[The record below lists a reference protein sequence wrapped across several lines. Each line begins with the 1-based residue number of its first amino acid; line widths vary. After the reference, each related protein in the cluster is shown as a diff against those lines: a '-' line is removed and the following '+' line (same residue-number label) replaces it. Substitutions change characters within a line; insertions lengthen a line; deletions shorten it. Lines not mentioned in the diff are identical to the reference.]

1 MKRINI
7 LYGLELIIF
16 EYERKPFDYDL
27 LAKLIEENYIDW
39 FAWYDNKEDR
49 YKHKINATHKGLMY
63 YASNKRKR
71 RPKVYFILPII
82 ILIIPYVAIL
92 LNI

>member
-39 FAWYDNKEDR
+39 FAW
-49 YKHKINATHKGLMY
+49 
-63 YASNKRKR
+63 
-71 RPKVYFILPII
+71 
-82 ILIIPYVAIL
+82 
-92 LNI
+92 

>member
-16 EYERKPFDYDL
+16 NYERQSFDYP
-27 LAKLIEENYIDW
+27 LIEKLMNKKYIDW
-39 FAWYDNKEDR
+39 FAWYDDKEGR
-49 YKHKINATHKGLMY
+49 YKYQINTTHKGLMY
-63 YASNKRKR
+63 YATNRSKR
-71 RPKVYFILPII
+71 RSKFYFVLTTI

-92 LNI
+92 LSI